1 MLQMQMP
8 TTEELEAHHA
18 SVLEDNARKDR
29 ARTAAAN
36 RARGYP
42 EPQPGDR
49 LYVTSGR
56 GIKQRARAGILF
68 NEMEPTEVLVIGEL
82 DPHPSGVPSA
92 PVSGAE
98 LILADPALNVR
109 GRSASDAEAA
119 DLRRQLTDRDSELAT
134 LRAENARILREARM
148 SAPASNDGSPQ
159 RLAAARKAGRG
170 LPDPDGFGGKE

>member
-18 SVLEDNARKDR
+18 AVLEDNARKDR

-56 GIKQRARAGILF
+56 GIKHRARSGILF
-68 NEMEPTEVLVIGEL
+68 NEMEPTEVLVVGEL
-82 DPHPSGVPSA
+82 DDRPPGAVT
-92 PVSGAE
+92 VSGAE

-119 DLRRQLTDRDSELAT
+119 DLRRQLADRDSELST